1 MEKSFDNKL
10 KNDKLEK
17 FKSILEE
24 KSRRLKDDF
33 LFRDISKKWDY
44 NENETNVLKYFVNL
58 SLEDTKTIEE
68 IHKEWRVFN
77 KEVDE
82 KTRETLLE
90 VLEIANSALRASSSQ
105 LKKLANR
112 LKDCGVICSACQ
124 VGFSSAELQRN
135 HYVSDWHRYNLKRKV
150 VDLSPVTL
158 EVFTQKVLAQQ
169 RKNQIAIEK
178 ENFSVECGVC
188 NKIYYSNNAYVNHL
202 KSNKHKVAETRSTT
216 TTSISDTK
224 TKDSLLKNTSNI
236 NVDDD
241 NNDSQKMPKKEQ
253 EIKVLT
259 MEDETSTLLLVDKK
273 IETSIRLGEMD
284 CLFCAHKSDTF
295 DDNITHMAKVHSF
308 FIPEVEYLVNIRGLI
323 KYLGEKI
330 SVGNVCLYCNGR
342 GKGFQSLE
350 AVRKHMID
358 KGHTMI
364 IYDQEDDIMEISD
377 YYDFRSSYSDLDI
390 DDDNDDEDELPKRNM
405 IYQDKMELVLP
416 SGARIGHRSL
426 ARYYKQNLRNRE
438 GNNDVSIIKKLIT
451 HYANSMGYSQQSG
464 GVLITHDGEKN
475 FKILQRNKY
484 QDKRR
489 QQNFDTRIGVKAN
502 KLQRYFRPQI
512 M

>member
-1 MEKSFDNKL
+1 MTDQQQPQ
-10 KNDKLEK
+10 
-17 FKSILEE
+17 
-24 KSRRLKDDF
+24 
-33 LFRDISKKWDY
+33 
-44 NENETNVLKYFVNL
+44 
-58 SLEDTKTIEE
+58 
-68 IHKEWRVFN
+68 
-77 KEVDE
+77 
-82 KTRETLLE
+82 TLLFTC
-90 VLEIANSALRASSSQ
+90 L
-105 LKKLANR
+105 
-112 LKDCGVICSACQ
+112 ACQ

-426 ARYYKQNLRNRE
+426 ARYYKQNLRFEDNNFERNNLVENDFRE
-438 GNNDVSIIKKLIT
+438 GDCGENDFEENDFGNFSDLETLVVKGKSVVSSDEGCEKDVKETVEKMAEEEGGGDKDLTLEIK
-451 HYANSMGYSQQSG
+451 NE
-464 GVLITHDGEKN
+464 D
-475 FKILQRNKY
+475 NKRMI
-484 QDKRR
+484 D
-489 QQNFDTRIGVKAN
+489 VKFVR
-502 KLQRYFRPQI
+502 KE
-512 M
+512 

>member
-1 MEKSFDNKL
+1 MTDQQQPQ
-10 KNDKLEK
+10 
-17 FKSILEE
+17 
-24 KSRRLKDDF
+24 
-33 LFRDISKKWDY
+33 
-44 NENETNVLKYFVNL
+44 
-58 SLEDTKTIEE
+58 
-68 IHKEWRVFN
+68 
-77 KEVDE
+77 
-82 KTRETLLE
+82 TLLFTC
-90 VLEIANSALRASSSQ
+90 L
-105 LKKLANR
+105 
-112 LKDCGVICSACQ
+112 ACQ